1 MSLKVCLAV
10 KALSFPWAGGHLWVY
25 LNWALALRSLG
36 WDVVWMEAVSTTD
49 QNIEEH
55 FAALKA
61 RLEPFGL
68 ADSIALYA
76 KGSGRCLSSNYGA
89 PVSVG
94 EALRSDLLLN
104 FGYDDVPAALV
115 ASFRRSALV
124 DIDPGQTQVWMSGN
138 YLKLPQHDIYF
149 TIGETVGS
157 PGSRFPNCCI
167 DWQYTPPP
175 VFVPE
180 WPVTPCAPSAPYTTV
195 SNWWG
200 NLFEFRGESFLNGKR
215 DIFMKYVD
223 LPSRVATPLELALC
237 LYRNTN
243 QDKEDRKLLQDNGWS
258 VQEAWERVSTPH
270 DYRTYV
276 QQSRGE
282 FSCVKPACIFLQN
295 AWISDRTLCY
305 LASGKPAIV
314 QDTGPSRFLPKDS
327 GLFRFQNIDEA
338 ARYLERASE
347 DYEHH
352 CRVARELAIEYFDA
366 QKVVGHVLEVAM

>member
-10 KALSFPWAGGHLWVY
+10 KALSFPRAGGHLWVY

-124 DIDPGQTQVWMSGN
+124 DILKSKQARILGKETARSRILHNGRLSTREIAQRAITDP
-138 YLKLPQHDIYF
+138 
-149 TIGETVGS
+149 
-157 PGSRFPNCCI
+157 
-167 DWQYTPPP
+167 
-175 VFVPE
+175 
-180 WPVTPCAPSAPYTTV
+180 
-195 SNWWG
+195 
-200 NLFEFRGESFLNGKR
+200 
-215 DIFMKYVD
+215 
-223 LPSRVATPLELALC
+223 
-237 LYRNTN
+237 
-243 QDKEDRKLLQDNGWS
+243 
-258 VQEAWERVSTPH
+258 
-270 DYRTYV
+270 
-276 QQSRGE
+276 
-282 FSCVKPACIFLQN
+282 CVL
-295 AWISDRTLCY
+295 
-305 LASGKPAIV
+305 
-314 QDTGPSRFLPKDS
+314 
-327 GLFRFQNIDEA
+327 
-338 ARYLERASE
+338 
-347 DYEHH
+347 
-352 CRVARELAIEYFDA
+352 
-366 QKVVGHVLEVAM
+366 